1 MQLGPISKS
10 QFEHIVTE
18 MDANGYA
25 VLPEMFSTAEIAE
38 ARRFVEDE
46 VARHQG
52 QYFSFIGREPVTG
65 TLFERIGD
73 LSWFRDL
80 LADLSAHVLGRKV
93 SPGAPF
99 QVLRV
104 VAGETGLG
112 QSMLFHYDAYVI
124 TALVP
129 VAIPQN
135 SGEPRGDLILY
146 PQLRPIRSNVVANVL
161 EKAVMQNRVAWNVMA
176 TKLMQRLF
184 KAKVLKME
192 PGNIYFFRGYQS
204 LHANE
209 PCLPSSLR
217 ATALYHFGDPYENN
231 ALTVFIQRVRKWRE
245 ARKARACRV
254 QSETDVNQ

>member
-1 MQLGPISKS
+1 MSCNSVPFLKANSNISSLKWTRMVAQFCRTCFQLR
-10 QFEHIVTE
+10 
-18 MDANGYA
+18 
-25 VLPEMFSTAEIAE
+25 EIAE

-52 QYFSFIGREPVTG
+52 QYFSFVGREPVTG

-80 LADLSAHVLGRKV
+80 LADLSAHVMGRKA

-104 VAGETGLG
+104 LAGETGRG

-135 SGEPRGDLILY
+135 SGEPRGDLILSATAVY
-146 PQLRPIRSNVVANVL
+146 PLQRCR
-161 EKAVMQNRVAWNVMA
+161 QRVG
-176 TKLMQRLF
+176 K
-184 KAKVLKME
+184 
-192 PGNIYFFRGYQS
+192 S
-204 LHANE
+204 LDAE
-209 PCLPSSLR
+209 PCG
-217 ATALYHFGDPYENN
+217 AECHGDQTH
-231 ALTVFIQRVRKWRE
+231 AAAV
-245 ARKARACRV
+245 
-254 QSETDVNQ
+254 